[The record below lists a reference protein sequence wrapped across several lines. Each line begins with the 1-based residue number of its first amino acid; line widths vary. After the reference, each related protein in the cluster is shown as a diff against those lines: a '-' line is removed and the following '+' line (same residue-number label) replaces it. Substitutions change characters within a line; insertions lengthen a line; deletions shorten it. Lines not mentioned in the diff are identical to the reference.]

1 MDCGFI
7 IKLSRDSYAK
17 CASEGGTGKTEPPD
31 QKLRA
36 LIRSRFRVNRY
47 EAPTTRSGINGTI
60 LFNRF
65 STRPAR
71 SHQTAHIWSREG
83 VSLILI
89 STIDQPTD
97 GTCAFLRSDDPARR
111 RARAR
116 GGHHGRENPGEPR
129 LPQLRR
135 KFAPHEAKTMANPRG
150 MTAPITT
157 RSNPTDHDTGGAR
170 QIPDPKGRIRPN
182 PHAIGDGTTSTKES
196 TRSRVRNR
204 ELTEDGGRICVRVLR
219 RIRVPAR
226 LRCGITWSPANRSG
240 YHPPQSSPRLQR
252 RLLHAQTKPE
262 RRASGWI
269 AGAAAADQ
277 VRHPVDGSW

>member
-1 MDCGFI
+1 MLDHRRIFNLPQSVSLC
-7 IKLSRDSYAK
+7 SNRDR
-17 CASEGGTGKTEPPD
+17 CARD
-31 QKLRA
+31 Q
-36 LIRSRFRVNRY
+36 RSR
-47 EAPTTRSGINGTI
+47 
-60 LFNRF
+60 
-65 STRPAR
+65 
-71 SHQTAHIWSREG
+71 
-83 VSLILI
+83 
-89 STIDQPTD
+89 
-97 GTCAFLRSDDPARR
+97 RR
-111 RARAR
+111 RLPPA
-116 GGHHGRENPGEPR
+116 GPGRRNTPCAQHRTAAACMPDGEPR

-135 KFAPHEAKTMANPRG
+135 KFAPHEAKTMANPWG

-182 PHAIGDGTTSTKES
+182 PHAIGDGATSTKES

-262 RRASGWI
+262 RRASG
-269 AGAAAADQ
+269 
-277 VRHPVDGSW
+277 